1 MKKYFL
7 PFRIF
12 LLYAIFLSASC
23 GTIPGSAESGHYIIT
38 VSGTPLALNC
48 SKSYS
53 ISGYWDYEENDTVS
67 LAVSAGDLIY
77 FQLLEDEIL
86 CYRYQVSDG
95 LDLSVRFDTVYDRL
109 YLNEKLISVH
119 LSGGSAGWEWLA
131 GADKKVLSGI
141 RSFHISL
148 PLSDAEIN
156 SLATISRMTPNPG
169 LYLEGAGQQDQ
180 VLSLIQPS
188 WLMAEDLAYS
198 TISEETKAGLK
209 NLELLW
215 YDGEENIDQD
225 FLVGLPNLNSLI
237 IEDWDLTDFSD
248 FQFDKLKN
256 LESLTIVES
265 DIQDLSSIAALTG
278 IRDLNLIYCDSLK
291 EIGALTDLSGIRCL
305 GLNGCE
311 NITDIS
317 AILQIPQLTRLSL
330 PEHTTQMEF
339 AEIVTAN
346 STLKVLELIECDGI
360 TDLSP
365 LEASTELKALTLD
378 IDIHDLRPV
387 YQLEELELLVL
398 AEDFFED
405 SLVISEIRHALPDTR
420 IVAGG
425 GFCLGSGWI
434 LLLFPAIIILV
445 FLRKGLSPSRHARL
459 KQ

>member
-1 MKKYFL
+1 VE
-7 PFRIF
+7 
-12 LLYAIFLSASC
+12 A
-23 GTIPGSAESGHYIIT
+23 G
-38 VSGTPLALNC
+38 
-48 SKSYS
+48 
-53 ISGYWDYEENDTVS
+53 EEVW
-67 LAVSAGDLIY
+67 A
-77 FQLLEDEIL
+77 
-86 CYRYQVSDG
+86 
-95 LDLSVRFDTVYDRL
+95 
-109 YLNEKLISVH
+109 
-119 LSGGSAGWEWLA
+119 
-131 GADKKVLSGI
+131 GI
-141 RSFHISL
+141 RSFYISL
-148 PLSDAEIN
+148 PLAEAEIN
-156 SLATISRMTPNPG
+156 SLKMISGVISNPG
-169 LYLEGAGQQDQ
+169 LFIEGDSLLEE
-180 VLSLIQPS
+180 VLSVVTPVWLI
-188 WLMAEDLAYS
+188 AEDLNYS
-198 TISEETKAGLK
+198 TISDDVRTNLK
-209 NLELLW
+209 HVELLW
-215 YDGEENIDQD
+215 HSDADSIDPD
-225 FLVGLPNLNSLI
+225 YLYGLPELNSLI
-237 IEDWDLTDFSD
+237 IENWDSTDFSD